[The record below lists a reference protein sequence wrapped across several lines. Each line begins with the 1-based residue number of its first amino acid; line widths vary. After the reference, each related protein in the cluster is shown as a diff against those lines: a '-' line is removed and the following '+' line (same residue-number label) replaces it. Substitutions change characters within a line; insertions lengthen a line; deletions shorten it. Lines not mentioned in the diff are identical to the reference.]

1 MANFAEIQNGVVTN
15 VIVADTKEIAELVTG
30 LTCVEYTDENPAGI
44 GWTYDGSKFIPPVKE
59 TPITPEVTP
68 TPAK

>member
-30 LTCVEYTDENPAGI
+30 LTCVEYTDSNPAGI
-44 GWTYDGSKFIPPVKE
+44 GWTYDGTKFIAPVVE
-59 TPITPEVTP
+59 TPIAPEVAS